1 MNKAKKFEDINF
13 LQVFLAERIKTKTI
27 CAIKVVEKEVV
38 ISKYVPVKSFLGET
52 ELIVNA
58 GDH

>member
-38 ISKYVPVKSFLGET
+38 ISKYASA
-52 ELIVNA
+52 ELSW
-58 GDH
+58 